1 MEKHMSDQRMRISR
15 RPSLMAVLL
24 PVVFL
29 SVRLSA
35 QILHVTGARPS
46 FEVATIKPS
55 KLDETRSGMGFSAGG
70 RGFTSTNA
78 TVRDMIQE
86 AYNVKS
92 ANQIQGA
99 SGWMTTEKFDIEAR
113 MDDSEVA
120 LLATLSMEEKIRQ
133 VRLMLQS
140 LLEERCGLKLSEG
153 SRESSF
159 FLLLPA
165 LGGPR
170 LKPTQ
175 MVPAGPSSNSP
186 AHPAIGPRVLRKGP
200 GKVEATGVSMGML
213 TDMISRQPEL
223 GADGGFTVGDL
234 VVDKTGLSGM
244 YDWALTW
251 EPVVDDQTRDAI
263 GEAAG
268 PSLFTALQEQLGLR
282 LQRTKGQVEVLVI
295 DHITRPSGD

>member
-1 MEKHMSDQRMRISR
+1 MRISQSF
-15 RPSLMAVLL
+15 SLTAVLL
-24 PVVFL
+24 STMFFRVGLP
-29 SVRLSA
+29 A
-35 QILHVTGARPS
+35 QILHATGARPS

-55 KLDETRSGMGFSAGG
+55 KPDETRSGMGFSAGG

-113 MDDSEVA
+113 MDEAEAA
-120 LLATLSMEEKIRQ
+120 LLATLPMEESIRQ

-140 LLEERCGLKLSEG
+140 LLEQRCGLKLSE
-153 SRESSF
+153 STRETSF
-159 FLLLPA
+159 FLLLPVQ
-165 LGGPR
+165 GSPK

-175 MVPAGPSSNSP
+175 MIPADGDNT
-186 AHPAIGPRVLRKGP
+186 ARPAIGPRLLRKGA
-200 GKVEATGVSMGML
+200 GKVEATGVSMAML
-213 TDMISRQPEL
+213 TDFISRQPEL

-244 YDWALTW
+244 YDWTLTW
-251 EPVVDDQTRDAI
+251 EPVTEDQTRDST
-263 GEAAG
+263 GNAAG
-268 PSLFTALQEQLGLR
+268 PSFFTALQEQLGLR
-282 LQRTKGQVEVLVI
+282 LQKTKGQVEGLAI
-295 DHITRPSGD
+295 DQVTRPSAD